1 MGSARACRSC
11 SNKNNKFFELT
22 LRDKIAILEAF
33 LIGSFFFIIP
43 IHTSAQQSNN
53 TPYLIILG
61 TVQDGGSPHLACN
74 KNCCKALTVF
84 QKEARKVTA
93 LAVIEPK
100 SNFNILFEATP
111 DIIAQWKILP
121 SAPKAIF
128 LTHAHMG
135 HYSGLLQLGREAL
148 SAKNIPVYVMPRM
161 ADFLKENG
169 PWSQLIGL
177 ENIKL
182 FQVVANE
189 SVNFKSEIII
199 TPILVPHR
207 DEFSETVGYR
217 IQGPN
222 KTVLF
227 IPDIDKWS
235 KWNENLK
242 AILETVDYAFLDA
255 TFFDQEEINYRPLE
269 EIPHPLVKE
278 TIAYLDPVSQE
289 LKNKV
294 YFIHMNHTNPLLDPK
309 SKATQWVLSQGFH
322 VARKGQQF
330 RL

>member
-1 MGSARACRSC
+1 
-11 SNKNNKFFELT
+11 LI
-22 LRDKIAILEAF
+22 LRDKTAILKF
-33 LIGSFFFIIP
+33 LLIGGFFYIIP

-53 TPYLIILG
+53 TPYLIVLG
-61 TVQDGGSPHLACN
+61 TVQDGGSPHLGCN
-74 KNCCKALTVF
+74 KNCCEALTVF
-84 QKEARKVTA
+84 QKEARKVTSI
-93 LAVIEPK
+93 AVIEPK
-100 SNFNILFEATP
+100 NNFNILFEATP
-111 DIIAQWKILP
+111 DIIPQWKMLP

-135 HYSGLLQLGREAL
+135 HYTGLLQLGREAL
-148 SAKNIPVYVMPRM
+148 GAKNIPVHVMSRM
-161 ADFLKENG
+161 AGFLNDNG
-169 PWSQLIGL
+169 PWNQLISLG
-177 ENIKL
+177 NIKL
-182 FQVVANE
+182 FPMVENQSIYFTN
-189 SVNFKSEIII
+189 EIII
-199 TPILVPHR
+199 TPLIVPHR

-235 KWNENLK
+235 KWSENLK
-242 AILETVDYAFLDA
+242 AILESVDYAFLDA
-255 TFFDQEEINYRPLE
+255 TFFDPEEINYRPLE

>member
-1 MGSARACRSC
+1 MGSARSC
-11 SNKNNKFFELT
+11 WSYSNKDNKFFKLI
-22 LRDKIAILEAF
+22 LRDKIAKLEAF
-33 LIGSFFFIIP
+33 LIGGFFFIIP
-43 IHTSAQQSNN
+43 ICTSAQQSNN
-53 TPYLIILG
+53 TPYLIVLG
-61 TVQDGGSPHLACN
+61 TVQDGGSPHLDCN

-84 QKEARKVTA
+84 QKEARKVTS

-100 SNFNILFEATP
+100 SNFNLLFEATP
-111 DIIAQWKILP
+111 DIISQWKMLP

-135 HYSGLLQLGREAL
+135 HYTGLLQLGREAL
-148 SAKNIPVYVMPRM
+148 GAKNIPVHVMPRM
-161 ADFLKENG
+161 ANFLKENG
-169 PWSQLIGL
+169 PWSQLISL
-177 ENIKL
+177 ANIKL
-182 FQVVANE
+182 FPIVANE
-189 SVNFKSEIII
+189 STNFKGEIII
-199 TPILVPHR
+199 TPLLVPHR

-235 KWNENLK
+235 KWSENLK
-242 AILETVDYAFLDA
+242 AILESVDYAFLDA
-255 TFFDQEEINYRPLE
+255 TFFDPEEINYRPLE

>member
-1 MGSARACRSC
+1 MGSARSC
-11 SNKNNKFFELT
+11 WSYSNKDNKFFKLI
-22 LRDKIAILEAF
+22 LRDKIAKLEAF
-33 LIGSFFFIIP
+33 LIGGFFFIIP
-43 IHTSAQQSNN
+43 ICTSAQRSNN
-53 TPYLIILG
+53 TPYLIVLG
-61 TVQDGGSPHLACN
+61 TVQDGGSPHLDCN

-84 QKEARKVTA
+84 QKEARKVTS

-100 SNFNILFEATP
+100 SNFNLLFEATP
-111 DIIAQWKILP
+111 DIISQWKMLP

-135 HYSGLLQLGREAL
+135 HYTGLLQLGREAL
-148 SAKNIPVYVMPRM
+148 GAKNIPVHVMPRM
-161 ADFLKENG
+161 ADFLMKNG
-169 PWSQLIGL
+169 PWSQLISL

-182 FQVVANE
+182 FPIVANE

-199 TPILVPHR
+199 TPLLVPHR

-235 KWNENLK
+235 KWSKSLK
-242 AILETVDYAFLDA
+242 VILESVDYAFLDA
-255 TFFDQEEINYRPLE
+255 TFFDPEEINYRPLE

-278 TIAYLDPVSQE
+278 TVAYLGSVSQE

-309 SKATQWVLSQGFH
+309 SNASQWVLSQGFH
-322 VARKGQQF
+322 VARKGQRF

>member
-1 MGSARACRSC
+1 
-11 SNKNNKFFELT
+11 LI
-22 LRDKIAILEAF
+22 LRDKTAILKF
-33 LIGSFFFIIP
+33 LLIGGFFYIIP
-43 IHTSAQQSNN
+43 LDTIAQQSNDA
-53 TPYLIILG
+53 PYVIVLG
-61 TVQDGGSPHLACN
+61 TVQDGGSPHLGCN
-74 KNCCKALTVF
+74 KNCCEALTVF

-93 LAVIEPK
+93 LGVVEPK

-111 DIIAQWKILP
+111 NIISQWKMLP

-135 HYSGLLQLGREAL
+135 HYAGLLQLGREAL
-148 SAKNIPVYVMPRM
+148 GAKNIPVHVMPRM
-161 ADFLKENG
+161 ANFLMKNG
-169 PWSQLIGL
+169 PWSQLISL

-182 FQVVANE
+182 FPIVANE
-189 SVNFKSEIII
+189 SVNFKNEIII
-199 TPILVPHR
+199 TPLLVPHR

-235 KWNENLK
+235 KWSENLK

-255 TFFDQEEINYRPLE
+255 TFFDPEEINYRPLE

-278 TIAYLDPVSQE
+278 TIAYLYPVSQE

-322 VARKGQQF
+322 IARKGQQF
-330 RL
+330 KL

>member
-53 TPYLIILG
+53 TPYLIVLG

>member
-1 MGSARACRSC
+1 MGSARSCRSY
-11 SNKNNKFFELT
+11 SNKNNKFFKLI
-22 LRDKIAILEAF
+22 LRDKTAILKF
-33 LIGSFFFIIP
+33 LLVGGFFYIIP
-43 IHTSAQQSNN
+43 LDTIAQQSNDA
-53 TPYLIILG
+53 PYVIVLG
-61 TVQDGGSPHLACN
+61 TVQDGGSPHLGCN
-74 KNCCKALTVF
+74 KNCCEALTVF

-93 LAVIEPK
+93 LGVVEPK

-111 DIIAQWKILP
+111 NIISQWKMLP

-135 HYSGLLQLGREAL
+135 HYAGLLQLGREAL
-148 SAKNIPVYVMPRM
+148 GAKNIPVHVMPRM
-161 ADFLKENG
+161 ANFLMKNG
-169 PWSQLIGL
+169 PWSQLISL

-182 FQVVANE
+182 FPIVANE
-189 SVNFKSEIII
+189 SVNFKNEIII
-199 TPILVPHR
+199 TPLLVPHR

-235 KWNENLK
+235 KWSENLK
-242 AILETVDYAFLDA
+242 AILESVDYAFLDA
-255 TFFDQEEINYRPLE
+255 TFFDPEEINYRPLE

-278 TIAYLDPVSQE
+278 TIAYLYPVSQE

-322 VARKGQQF
+322 IARKGQQF
-330 RL
+330 KL

>member
-1 MGSARACRSC
+1 MGSARSCRSY
-11 SNKNNKFFELT
+11 SNKNNKFFKLI
-22 LRDKIAILEAF
+22 LRDKTAILKF
-33 LIGSFFFIIP
+33 LLIGGFFYIIP

-53 TPYLIILG
+53 TPYLIVLG
-61 TVQDGGSPHLACN
+61 TVQDGGSPHLGCN
-74 KNCCKALTVF
+74 KNCCEALTVF
-84 QKEARKVTA
+84 QKEARKVTSI
-93 LAVIEPK
+93 AVIEPK
-100 SNFNILFEATP
+100 NNFNILFEATP
-111 DIIAQWKILP
+111 DIIPQWKMLP

-135 HYSGLLQLGREAL
+135 HYTGLLQLGREAL
-148 SAKNIPVYVMPRM
+148 GAKNIPVHVMPRM
-161 ADFLKENG
+161 AGFLNDNG
-169 PWSQLIGL
+169 PWNQLISLG
-177 ENIKL
+177 NIKL
-182 FQVVANE
+182 FPMVENQSIYFTN
-189 SVNFKSEIII
+189 EIII
-199 TPILVPHR
+199 TPLIVPHR

-235 KWNENLK
+235 KWSENLK
-242 AILETVDYAFLDA
+242 AILESVDYAFLDA
-255 TFFDQEEINYRPLE
+255 TFFDPEEINYRPLE

>member
-33 LIGSFFFIIP
+33 LIGGFFFIIP

-278 TIAYLDPVSQE
+278 TITYLDPVSQE

>member
-1 MGSARACRSC
+1 MGSARSCRSY
-11 SNKNNKFFELT
+11 SNKNNKFFKLI
-22 LRDKIAILEAF
+22 LRDKTAILKF
-33 LIGSFFFIIP
+33 LLIGGFFYIIP
-43 IHTSAQQSNN
+43 LDTIAQQSNDA
-53 TPYLIILG
+53 PYVIVLG
-61 TVQDGGSPHLACN
+61 TVQDGGSPHLGCN
-74 KNCCKALTVF
+74 KNCCEALTVF

-93 LAVIEPK
+93 LGVVEPK

-111 DIIAQWKILP
+111 NIISQWKMLP

-135 HYSGLLQLGREAL
+135 HYAGLLQLGREAL
-148 SAKNIPVYVMPRM
+148 GAKNIPVHVMPRM
-161 ADFLKENG
+161 ANFLMKNG
-169 PWSQLIGL
+169 PWSQLISL

-182 FQVVANE
+182 FPIVANE

-199 TPILVPHR
+199 TPLIVPHR

-235 KWNENLK
+235 KWSENLK
-242 AILETVDYAFLDA
+242 AILESVDYAFLDA
-255 TFFDQEEINYRPLE
+255 TFFDPEEINYRPLE

-322 VARKGQQF
+322 IARKGQQF
-330 RL
+330 KL

>member
-1 MGSARACRSC
+1 MGSARSCRSY
-11 SNKNNKFFELT
+11 SNKNNKFFKLI
-22 LRDKIAILEAF
+22 LRDKTAILKF
-33 LIGSFFFIIP
+33 LLIGGFFYIIP

-53 TPYLIILG
+53 TPYLIVLG
-61 TVQDGGSPHLACN
+61 TVQDGGSPHLGCN
-74 KNCCKALTVF
+74 KNCCEALTVF
-84 QKEARKVTA
+84 QKEARKVTSI
-93 LAVIEPK
+93 AVIEPK
-100 SNFNILFEATP
+100 NNFNILFEATP
-111 DIIAQWKILP
+111 DIIPQWKMLP

-135 HYSGLLQLGREAL
+135 HYTGLLQLGREAL
-148 SAKNIPVYVMPRM
+148 SAKNIPVHVMPRM
-161 ADFLKENG
+161 AGFLNDNG
-169 PWSQLIGL
+169 PWNQLISLG
-177 ENIKL
+177 NIKL
-182 FQVVANE
+182 FPMVENQSIYFTN
-189 SVNFKSEIII
+189 EIII
-199 TPILVPHR
+199 TPLIVPHR

-235 KWNENLK
+235 KWSENLK

-255 TFFDQEEINYRPLE
+255 TFFDPEEINYRPLE

-278 TIAYLDPVSQE
+278 TVAHLYPVSQE

-330 RL
+330 KL

>member
-22 LRDKIAILEAF
+22 LRYKIAILEAF
-33 LIGSFFFIIP
+33 LIGGFFFIIP
-43 IHTSAQQSNN
+43 THTSAQQSNN
-53 TPYLIILG
+53 TPYLIVLG
-61 TVQDGGSPHLACN
+61 TVQDGGSPHLGCN

-84 QKEARKVTA
+84 QKEVRKVTS

-100 SNFNILFEATP
+100 SNFNLLFEATP
-111 DIIAQWKILP
+111 DIISQWKILP
-121 SAPKAIF
+121 STPKAIF

-135 HYSGLLQLGREAL
+135 HYTGLLQLGREAL
-148 SAKNIPVYVMPRM
+148 GAKNIPVHVMPRM

-182 FQVVANE
+182 FPIVTNE
-189 SVNFKSEIII
+189 SVNFKNEIII
-199 TPILVPHR
+199 TPLLVPHR

-242 AILETVDYAFLDA
+242 VILETVDYAFLDA

-278 TIAYLDPVSQE
+278 TITYLDSVSQE

-294 YFIHMNHTNPLLDPK
+294 YFIHMNHTNPLLDSK

>member
-1 MGSARACRSC
+1 MI
-11 SNKNNKFFELT
+11 
-22 LRDKIAILEAF
+22 LRDKTAILKF
-33 LIGSFFFIIP
+33 LLVGGFFYIIP
-43 IHTSAQQSNN
+43 LDTIAQQSNDA
-53 TPYLIILG
+53 PYVIVLG
-61 TVQDGGSPHLACN
+61 TVQDGGSPHLGCN
-74 KNCCKALTVF
+74 KNCCEALTVF

-93 LAVIEPK
+93 LGVVEPK

-111 DIIAQWKILP
+111 NIISQWKMLP

-135 HYSGLLQLGREAL
+135 HYAGLLQLGREAL
-148 SAKNIPVYVMPRM
+148 GAKNIPVHVMPRM
-161 ADFLKENG
+161 ANFLMKNG
-169 PWSQLIGL
+169 PWSQLISL

-182 FQVVANE
+182 FPIVANE
-189 SVNFKSEIII
+189 SVNFKNEIII
-199 TPILVPHR
+199 TPLLVPHR

-235 KWNENLK
+235 KWSENLK

-278 TIAYLDPVSQE
+278 TIAYLYPVSQE

-322 VARKGQQF
+322 IARKGQQF
-330 RL
+330 KL

>member
-11 SNKNNKFFELT
+11 SNKNNKFFELIP
-22 LRDKIAILEAF
+22 RDKITRLIAF
-33 LIGSFFFIIP
+33 LIGGFFFIIP
-43 IHTSAQQSNN
+43 IHTFAQQSNN
-53 TPYLIILG
+53 TPYLIVLG

-84 QKEARKVTA
+84 QKEARKVTS
-93 LAVIEPK
+93 LGVIEPK
-100 SNFNILFEATP
+100 NNFNILFEATP
-111 DIIAQWKILP
+111 NIIQQWKTLP

-135 HYSGLLQLGREAL
+135 HYTGLLQLGREAL
-148 SAKNIPVYVMPRM
+148 GAKNISVYVMPKM

-169 PWSQLIGL
+169 PWSQLISLG
-177 ENIKL
+177 NIKL

-189 SVNFKSEIII
+189 SVNLKSEIII
-199 TPILVPHR
+199 TPLLVPHR

-235 KWNENLK
+235 KWSEDLK

>member
-1 MGSARACRSC
+1 MI
-11 SNKNNKFFELT
+11 
-22 LRDKIAILEAF
+22 LRDKTAILKF
-33 LIGSFFFIIP
+33 LLVGGFFYIIP
-43 IHTSAQQSNN
+43 LDTIAQQSNDA
-53 TPYLIILG
+53 PYVIVLG
-61 TVQDGGSPHLACN
+61 TVQDGGSPHLGCN
-74 KNCCKALTVF
+74 KNCCEALTVF

-93 LAVIEPK
+93 LGVVEPK

-111 DIIAQWKILP
+111 NIISQWKMLP

-135 HYSGLLQLGREAL
+135 HYAGLLQLGREAL
-148 SAKNIPVYVMPRM
+148 GAKNIPVHVMPRM
-161 ADFLKENG
+161 ANFLMKNG
-169 PWSQLIGL
+169 PWSQLISL

-182 FQVVANE
+182 FPIVANE
-189 SVNFKSEIII
+189 SVNFKNEIII
-199 TPILVPHR
+199 TPLLVPHR

-235 KWNENLK
+235 KWSENLK

-255 TFFDQEEINYRPLE
+255 TFFDPEEINYRPLE

-278 TIAYLDPVSQE
+278 TIAYLYPVSQE

-322 VARKGQQF
+322 IARKGQQF
-330 RL
+330 KL

>member
-1 MGSARACRSC
+1 
-11 SNKNNKFFELT
+11 
-22 LRDKIAILEAF
+22 
-33 LIGSFFFIIP
+33 
-43 IHTSAQQSNN
+43 
-53 TPYLIILG
+53 
-61 TVQDGGSPHLACN
+61 
-74 KNCCKALTVF
+74 
-84 QKEARKVTA
+84 
-93 LAVIEPK
+93 
-100 SNFNILFEATP
+100 
-111 DIIAQWKILP
+111 
-121 SAPKAIF
+121 
-128 LTHAHMG
+128 MG

-148 SAKNIPVYVMPRM
+148 GAKNIPVHVMPRM
-161 ADFLKENG
+161 ADFLNDNG
-169 PWSQLIGL
+169 PWNQLISLG
-177 ENIKL
+177 NIKL
-182 FQVVANE
+182 FPMVENQSIYFTN
-189 SVNFKSEIII
+189 EIII
-199 TPILVPHR
+199 TPLIVPHR

-278 TIAYLDPVSQE
+278 TIAYLYPVSQE

-330 RL
+330 KL

>member
-1 MGSARACRSC
+1 MGSARSCRSY
-11 SNKNNKFFELT
+11 SNKNNKFFKLI
-22 LRDKIAILEAF
+22 LRDKTAILKF
-33 LIGSFFFIIP
+33 LLIGGFFYIIP

-53 TPYLIILG
+53 TPYLIVLG
-61 TVQDGGSPHLACN
+61 TVQDGGSPHLGCN
-74 KNCCKALTVF
+74 KNCCEALTVF
-84 QKEARKVTA
+84 QKEARKVTSI
-93 LAVIEPK
+93 AVIEPK
-100 SNFNILFEATP
+100 NNFNILFEATP
-111 DIIAQWKILP
+111 DIIPQWKMLP

-135 HYSGLLQLGREAL
+135 HYTGLLQLGREAL
-148 SAKNIPVYVMPRM
+148 GAKNIPVHVMSRM
-161 ADFLKENG
+161 AGFLNDNG
-169 PWSQLIGL
+169 PWNQLISLG
-177 ENIKL
+177 NIKL
-182 FQVVANE
+182 FPMVENQSIYFTN
-189 SVNFKSEIII
+189 EIII
-199 TPILVPHR
+199 TPLIVPHR

-235 KWNENLK
+235 KWSENLK

-255 TFFDQEEINYRPLE
+255 TFFDPEEINYRPLE

-278 TIAYLDPVSQE
+278 TIAYLYPVSQE

>member
-33 LIGSFFFIIP
+33 LIGGFFFIIP

-309 SKATQWVLSQGFH
+309 SKATQWVLSKGFH
-322 VARKGQQF
+322 VAREGQQF

>member
-1 MGSARACRSC
+1 M
-11 SNKNNKFFELT
+11 
-22 LRDKIAILEAF
+22 DKIAILKAL
-33 LIGSFFFIIP
+33 LIGGIFFIIP
-43 IHTSAQQSNN
+43 IHTNAQQSNN
-53 TPYLIILG
+53 APYVIILG
-61 TVQDGGSPHLACN
+61 TVQDGGSPHIACE
-74 KNCCKALTVF
+74 KKCCKTLTDF
-84 QKEARKVTA
+84 QKNARKVSS
-93 LAVIEPK
+93 LAVVEPK
-100 SNFNILFEATP
+100 NNFNILFEATP
-111 DIIAQWKILP
+111 DIIPQWKILP

-135 HYSGLLQLGREAL
+135 HYTGLLQLGREAL
-148 SAKNIPVYVMPRM
+148 GAKNIPVHVMPRM
-161 ADFLKENG
+161 AVFLKENG
-169 PWSQLIGL
+169 PWSQLISLG
-177 ENIKL
+177 NIKL
-182 FQVVANE
+182 FPMVANK
-189 SVNFKSEIII
+189 SVNFTSEIII
-199 TPILVPHR
+199 TPLLVPHR

-217 IQGPN
+217 IQGPD

-235 KWNENLK
+235 KWSENLK

-278 TIAYLDPVSQE
+278 TVAYLNSASKE

-330 RL
+330 IL

>member
-1 MGSARACRSC
+1 
-11 SNKNNKFFELT
+11 LI
-22 LRDKIAILEAF
+22 LRDKTAILKF
-33 LIGSFFFIIP
+33 LLIGGFFYIIP

-53 TPYLIILG
+53 TPYLIVLG
-61 TVQDGGSPHLACN
+61 TVQDGGSPHLGCN
-74 KNCCKALTVF
+74 KNCCEALTVF
-84 QKEARKVTA
+84 QKEARKVTSI
-93 LAVIEPK
+93 AVIEPK
-100 SNFNILFEATP
+100 NNFNILFEATP
-111 DIIAQWKILP
+111 DIIPQWKMLP

-135 HYSGLLQLGREAL
+135 HYTGLLQLGREAL
-148 SAKNIPVYVMPRM
+148 GAKNIPVHVMPRM
-161 ADFLKENG
+161 AGFLNDNG
-169 PWSQLIGL
+169 PWNQLISLG
-177 ENIKL
+177 NIKL
-182 FQVVANE
+182 FPMVENQSIYFTN
-189 SVNFKSEIII
+189 EIII
-199 TPILVPHR
+199 TPLIVPHR

-235 KWNENLK
+235 KWSENLK
-242 AILETVDYAFLDA
+242 AILESVDYAFLDA
-255 TFFDQEEINYRPLE
+255 TFFDPEEINYRPLE

-278 TIAYLDPVSQE
+278 TIAYLDSVSQE

>member
-33 LIGSFFFIIP
+33 LIGGFFFIIP
-43 IHTSAQQSNN
+43 PHISAQQSNN
-53 TPYLIILG
+53 TPYLIVLG

-148 SAKNIPVYVMPRM
+148 GAKNIPVHVMPRM

-177 ENIKL
+177 GNIKL
-182 FQVVANE
+182 FQVVDNE

-227 IPDIDKWS
+227 IPR
-235 KWNENLK
+235 
-242 AILETVDYAFLDA
+242 
-255 TFFDQEEINYRPLE
+255 YR
-269 EIPHPLVKE
+269 
-278 TIAYLDPVSQE
+278 
-289 LKNKV
+289 
-294 YFIHMNHTNPLLDPK
+294 
-309 SKATQWVLSQGFH
+309 
-322 VARKGQQF
+322 
-330 RL
+330 

>member
-1 MGSARACRSC
+1 MGSARSCRSY
-11 SNKNNKFFELT
+11 SNKNNKFFKLI
-22 LRDKIAILEAF
+22 LRDKTAILKF
-33 LIGSFFFIIP
+33 LLIGGFFYIIP

-53 TPYLIILG
+53 TPYLIVLG
-61 TVQDGGSPHLACN
+61 TVQDGGSPHLGCN
-74 KNCCKALTVF
+74 KNCCEALTVF
-84 QKEARKVTA
+84 QKEARKVTSI
-93 LAVIEPK
+93 AVIEPK
-100 SNFNILFEATP
+100 NNFNILFEATP
-111 DIIAQWKILP
+111 DIIPQWKMLP

-135 HYSGLLQLGREAL
+135 HYTGLLQLGREAL
-148 SAKNIPVYVMPRM
+148 GAKNIPVHVMSRM
-161 ADFLKENG
+161 AGFLNDNG
-169 PWSQLIGL
+169 PWNQLISLG
-177 ENIKL
+177 NIKL
-182 FQVVANE
+182 FPMVENQSIYFTN
-189 SVNFKSEIII
+189 EIII
-199 TPILVPHR
+199 TPLIVPHR

-235 KWNENLK
+235 KWSENLK
-242 AILETVDYAFLDA
+242 AILESVDYAFLDA
-255 TFFDQEEINYRPLE
+255 TFFDPEEINYRPLE

>member
-1 MGSARACRSC
+1 
-11 SNKNNKFFELT
+11 LI
-22 LRDKIAILEAF
+22 LRDKTAILKF
-33 LIGSFFFIIP
+33 LLVGGFFYIIP
-43 IHTSAQQSNN
+43 LDTIAQQSNDA
-53 TPYLIILG
+53 PYVIVLG
-61 TVQDGGSPHLACN
+61 TVQDGGSPHLGCN
-74 KNCCKALTVF
+74 KNCCEALTVF

-93 LAVIEPK
+93 LGVVEPK

-111 DIIAQWKILP
+111 NIISQWKMLP

-128 LTHAHMG
+128 LTHTHMG
-135 HYSGLLQLGREAL
+135 HYAGLLQLGREAL
-148 SAKNIPVYVMPRM
+148 GAKNIPVHVMPRM
-161 ADFLKENG
+161 ANFLMKNG
-169 PWSQLIGL
+169 PWSQLISL

-182 FQVVANE
+182 FPIVANE
-189 SVNFKSEIII
+189 SVNFKNEIII
-199 TPILVPHR
+199 TPLLVPHR

-235 KWNENLK
+235 KWSKSLK

-255 TFFDQEEINYRPLE
+255 TFFDPEEINYRPLE

-278 TIAYLDPVSQE
+278 TVAHLYPVSQE

-330 RL
+330 KL

>member
-289 LKNKV
+289 LKNKI

>member
-1 MGSARACRSC
+1 
-11 SNKNNKFFELT
+11 
-22 LRDKIAILEAF
+22 
-33 LIGSFFFIIP
+33 
-43 IHTSAQQSNN
+43 
-53 TPYLIILG
+53 
-61 TVQDGGSPHLACN
+61 
-74 KNCCKALTVF
+74 
-84 QKEARKVTA
+84 
-93 LAVIEPK
+93 
-100 SNFNILFEATP
+100 
-111 DIIAQWKILP
+111 
-121 SAPKAIF
+121 
-128 LTHAHMG
+128 
-135 HYSGLLQLGREAL
+135 
-148 SAKNIPVYVMPRM
+148 MPRM
-161 ADFLKENG
+161 AVFLKKNG
-169 PWSQLIGL
+169 PWSQLISL

-182 FQVVANE
+182 FPMAHNE
-189 SVNFKSEIII
+189 SVNFTSEIII
-199 TPILVPHR
+199 TPLIVPHR

-235 KWNENLK
+235 KWSENLK
-242 AILETVDYAFLDA
+242 AILKTVDYAFLDA

-278 TIAYLDPVSQE
+278 TIAYLYPVSQE

-330 RL
+330 KL

>member
-1 MGSARACRSC
+1 MGSTRSCRSY
-11 SNKNNKFFELT
+11 SNKNNKFFKLI
-22 LRDKIAILEAF
+22 LRDKTAILKF
-33 LIGSFFFIIP
+33 LLIGGFFCIIP
-43 IHTSAQQSNN
+43 LDTIAQQSNDA
-53 TPYLIILG
+53 PYVIVLG
-61 TVQDGGSPHLACN
+61 TVQDGGSPHLGCN
-74 KNCCKALTVF
+74 KNCCEALTVF

-93 LAVIEPK
+93 LGVVEPK

-111 DIIAQWKILP
+111 NIISQWKMLP

-135 HYSGLLQLGREAL
+135 HYTGLLQLGREAL
-148 SAKNIPVYVMPRM
+148 GAKNIPVYVMPRM
-161 ADFLKENG
+161 AVFLKENG
-169 PWSQLIGL
+169 PWSQLISLG
-177 ENIKL
+177 NIKL
-182 FQVVANE
+182 FPMAQNE
-189 SVNFKSEIII
+189 SVNFTSEIII
-199 TPILVPHR
+199 TPLIVPHR

-235 KWNENLK
+235 KWSENLK

-278 TIAYLDPVSQE
+278 TVAYLNPVSQE

-322 VARKGQQF
+322 IARKGQQF
-330 RL
+330 KL

>member
-33 LIGSFFFIIP
+33 LIGGFFFIIP

-53 TPYLIILG
+53 TPYLIVLG

>member
-1 MGSARACRSC
+1 MGSARSCRSY
-11 SNKNNKFFELT
+11 SNKNNKFFKLI
-22 LRDKIAILEAF
+22 LRDKTAILKF
-33 LIGSFFFIIP
+33 LLIGGFFYIIP
-43 IHTSAQQSNN
+43 LDTIAQQSNDA
-53 TPYLIILG
+53 PYVIVLG
-61 TVQDGGSPHLACN
+61 TVQDGGSPHLGCN
-74 KNCCKALTVF
+74 KNCCEALTVF

-93 LAVIEPK
+93 LGVVEPK

-111 DIIAQWKILP
+111 NIISQWKMLP

-135 HYSGLLQLGREAL
+135 HYAGLLQLGREAL
-148 SAKNIPVYVMPRM
+148 GAKNIPVHVMPRM
-161 ADFLKENG
+161 ANFLMKNG
-169 PWSQLIGL
+169 PWSQSISL

-182 FQVVANE
+182 FPIVANE
-189 SVNFKSEIII
+189 SVNFKNEIII
-199 TPILVPHR
+199 TPLLVPHR

-235 KWNENLK
+235 KWSENLK

-269 EIPHPLVKE
+269 EITHPLVKE
-278 TIAYLDPVSQE
+278 TVAYLNPVSQE

-330 RL
+330 KL

>member
-1 MGSARACRSC
+1 MGSARSCRSY
-11 SNKNNKFFELT
+11 SNKNNKFFKLI
-22 LRDKIAILEAF
+22 LRDKTAILKF
-33 LIGSFFFIIP
+33 LLIGGFFYIIP

-53 TPYLIILG
+53 TPYLIVLG
-61 TVQDGGSPHLACN
+61 TVQDGGSPHLGCN
-74 KNCCKALTVF
+74 KNCCEALTVF
-84 QKEARKVTA
+84 QKEARKVTSI
-93 LAVIEPK
+93 AVIEPK
-100 SNFNILFEATP
+100 NNFNILFEATP
-111 DIIAQWKILP
+111 DIIPQWKMLP

-135 HYSGLLQLGREAL
+135 HYTGLLQLGREAL
-148 SAKNIPVYVMPRM
+148 GAKNIPVHVMSRM
-161 ADFLKENG
+161 AGFLNDNG
-169 PWSQLIGL
+169 PWNQLISLG
-177 ENIKL
+177 NIKL
-182 FQVVANE
+182 FPMVENQSIYFTN
-189 SVNFKSEIII
+189 EIII
-199 TPILVPHR
+199 TPLIVPHR

-235 KWNENLK
+235 KWSENLK
-242 AILETVDYAFLDA
+242 AILESVDYAFLDA
-255 TFFDQEEINYRPLE
+255 TFFDPEEINYRPLE

-278 TIAYLDPVSQE
+278 TIAYLDSVSQE

>member
-1 MGSARACRSC
+1 
-11 SNKNNKFFELT
+11 LI
-22 LRDKIAILEAF
+22 LRDKIARLEAF

-43 IHTSAQQSNN
+43 IHTFAQQSNN
-53 TPYLIILG
+53 TPYLIVLG
-61 TVQDGGSPHLACN
+61 TVQDGGSPHLGCN

-100 SNFNILFEATP
+100 SNFNILIEATP
-111 DIIAQWKILP
+111 DIIPQWKTLP

-135 HYSGLLQLGREAL
+135 HYTGLLQLGREAL
-148 SAKNIPVYVMPRM
+148 GAKNIPVHVMPRM
-161 ADFLKENG
+161 AAFLNDNG
-169 PWSQLIGL
+169 PWNQLISLG
-177 ENIKL
+177 NIKL
-182 FQVVANE
+182 LPIVENQSVYFTNE
-189 SVNFKSEIII
+189 INI
-199 TPILVPHR
+199 TPLIVPHR

-242 AILETVDYAFLDA
+242 AILESVDYAFLDA
-255 TFFDQEEINYRPLE
+255 TFFDLEEINYRPLE

-278 TIAYLDPVSQE
+278 TIAYLDPISQG

-322 VARKGQQF
+322 IARKGQQF

>member
-1 MGSARACRSC
+1 MGSTRSC
-11 SNKNNKFFELT
+11 WSYSNKNNKFFKLI
-22 LRDKIAILEAF
+22 LRDKTAILKF
-33 LIGSFFFIIP
+33 LLIGGFFYIIP

-53 TPYLIILG
+53 TPYLIVLG
-61 TVQDGGSPHLACN
+61 TVQDGGSPHLGCN
-74 KNCCKALTVF
+74 KNCCEALTVF
-84 QKEARKVTA
+84 QKEARKVTSI
-93 LAVIEPK
+93 AVIEPK
-100 SNFNILFEATP
+100 NNFNILFEATP
-111 DIIAQWKILP
+111 DIIPQWKMLP

-135 HYSGLLQLGREAL
+135 HYTGLLQLGREAL
-148 SAKNIPVYVMPRM
+148 GAKNIPVHVMSRM
-161 ADFLKENG
+161 AGFLNDNG
-169 PWSQLIGL
+169 PWNQLISLG
-177 ENIKL
+177 NIKL
-182 FQVVANE
+182 FPMVENQSIYFTN
-189 SVNFKSEIII
+189 EIII
-199 TPILVPHR
+199 TPLIVPHR

-235 KWNENLK
+235 KWSENLK
-242 AILETVDYAFLDA
+242 AILESVDYAFLDA
-255 TFFDQEEINYRPLE
+255 TFFDPEEINYRPLE

-278 TIAYLDPVSQE
+278 TIAYLYPVSQE

-322 VARKGQQF
+322 IARKGQQF
-330 RL
+330 KL